1 MSLAHER
8 PDSAFGAPGRF
19 ATTHWSVVC
28 SAGQTNSIHAHEA
41 LEKLCRTYWYPVYG
55 FVRRQGKNS
64 HDAQDLTQ
72 EFFARLLEKNTF
84 AVADRTRGKFRSFLL
99 TALKNFLSKERERSM
114 ALKRGGGETIVP
126 LDSIFAEQRY
136 THEPAHHLAADKLFE
151 RRWALTLLEN
161 VLGQLGHEYATAGKS
176 DLFQALKPALMG
188 EKRGTPYAEI
198 AVRFQLSEGAIKTAV
213 HRMRARYRELLH
225 AEIAHT
231 VGTPSDVEEELRH
244 LFAVVSA

>member
-1 MSLAHER
+1 MSLANER
-8 PDSAFGAPGRF
+8 RDSAFGGPGRF

-28 SAGQTNSIHAHEA
+28 TAGQSNSIHAHEA
-41 LEKLCRTYWYPVYG
+41 LEKLCLTYWYPVYA
-55 FVRRQGKNS
+55 FIRRQGKTS

-114 ALKRGGGETIVP
+114 ALKRGGGETIIP
-126 LDSIFAEQRY
+126 LDTVFAEQRY
-136 THEPAHHLAADKLFE
+136 THEPAHHVAADTLFE

-161 VLGQLGHEYATAGKS
+161 VLAGLNQEYAAAGKG

-198 AVRFQLSEGAIKTAV
+198 ASRFELSEGAIKTAV

-225 AEIAHT
+225 SEIAHT
-231 VGTPSDVEEELRH
+231 VGTPADVEDELRH
-244 LFAVVSA
+244 LFAVVSR